1 MIFSP
6 RIPTMSSLARVLC
19 IAFAVLCP
27 VGGALADNYRM
38 SPNDLVALSVYQ
50 EKDFTASYRVSADGS
65 IGVPLIGTVKVGGMT
80 MRQASAAI
88 RAMLLDGYLVNPQV
102 TLRVV
107 EYAKMRFTVLGQV
120 TTPQSISV
128 PANEKLTLLQAI
140 GMAGG
145 ATRLANQRKVTVKR
159 KIGGGVEMLR
169 IDVKKMARDGEAA
182 PFFIEDGDII
192 TVHESF
198 F

>member
-1 MIFSP
+1 
-6 RIPTMSSLARVLC
+6 MSSLARVLC